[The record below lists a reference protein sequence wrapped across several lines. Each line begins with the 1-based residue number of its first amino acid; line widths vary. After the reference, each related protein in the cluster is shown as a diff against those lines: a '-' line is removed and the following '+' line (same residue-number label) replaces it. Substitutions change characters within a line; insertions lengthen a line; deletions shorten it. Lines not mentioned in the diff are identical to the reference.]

1 VEKTTWQNDGNGNFR
16 STVLIHAPDKQ
27 SFASEYQ
34 SYLKQWQLLTHP
46 AAFRIAEFHINP
58 SDLAMQTQI
67 VLTGFSEDYEP
78 IGNRLSFLTPLEKA
92 AILQQSADLAFYMQ
106 KQGISQQTWDMEN
119 LYIHKSGI
127 CQWLPSIAG
136 SRIANEKTPDILMS
150 LALMLF
156 DLPVPQTDADWRDLK
171 LTWDTDEKTD
181 GKLPQEWIVF
191 IKNLSMQT
199 DSDFGNIFKF
209 VFFQS
214 WLYDMAVQFLM
225 KDKQLSLPQSD
236 LLKHLRLFLGID
248 EKQAE
253 SLAIISHKSDILWTD
268 LKTASNGETLTTS
281 GPEPPKKSSL
291 SFHPDR
297 ACNTIEEHIGQESRE
312 EIVFRAYGR
321 LGTDD
326 IQSFAIIGFSKE
338 GKTSLVNYIRQPK
351 VMERYLVENADTYTF
366 LYINLRHGNISDV
379 AGFFNAL
386 YKEVRNI
393 WDIGR
398 LKDGSDL
405 ERITEYLNKNNRKL
419 VVILDSFDQVI
430 LNQKFPVKFYGNLR
444 SWFSTNKNVGC
455 ILTSPNELQKLN
467 ASFELLDSPFF
478 NIFQSYMIGPLTR
491 IEAEYLIRS
500 RLPDSMADKKDDIA
514 GRLVDE
520 FGCRPYPLHVA
531 GKFWTEHFL
540 RKEKNPLD
548 SAIEETYKE
557 LKANGHYEEIF
568 THIGANKIRSVLE
581 RRTTSDDRLI
591 KLGWVRKGENGDEIS
606 SKQLERFF
614 KEKLGIRREGIWGN
628 IRRLISGRK

>member
-136 SRIANEKTPDILMS
+136 SRIANEKIPDSLMA

-199 DSDFGNIFKF
+199 DSDFGNIFRF

-297 ACNTIEEHIGQESRE
+297 ACNTVEEHIGRESRE
-312 EIVFRAYGR
+312 KFVSHGYDR
-321 LGTDD
+321 LAGTSDV
-326 IQSFAIIGFSKE
+326 QSFAIIGFYKE
-338 GKTSLVNYIRQPK
+338 GKTSFVNYIRQPK
-351 VMERYLVENADTYTF
+351 VMEKYLGEDAGAYKF
-366 LYINLRHGNISDV
+366 IYINIRHGNITDE
-379 AGFFNAL
+379 AGFFKAL
-386 YKEVRNI
+386 YSEVGKIRTI
-393 WDIGR
+393 EK

-405 ERITEYLNKNNRKL
+405 ERITNHLGKNNLKL
-419 VVILDSFDQVI
+419 VVILDNFDQIVV
-430 LNQKFPVKFYGNLR
+430 NQNFPVTFYERLR
-444 SWFSTNKNVGC
+444 SWFSTHKDVGC
-455 ILTSPNELQKLN
+455 ILTSPLELLKLN

-478 NIFQSYMIGPLTR
+478 NIFNSYSIVRLTGT
-491 IEAEYLIRS
+491 EAAELIRS
-500 RLPDSMADKKDDIA
+500 RLPKSMADREEDIS
-514 GRLVDE
+514 RLIDE
-520 FGCRPYPLHVA
+520 FGCSPYPLHVA
-531 GKFWTEHFL
+531 GKFWTEHFS
-540 RKEKNPLD
+540 RKEKNPLET
-548 SAIEETYKE
+548 AIEEAYKE
-557 LKANGHYEEIF
+557 LKGYYGEIF
-568 THIGANKIRSVLE
+568 SRIGSNKIRDILE
-581 RRTTSDDRLI
+581 GKTGSRIDKKLI
-591 KLGWVRKGENGDEIS
+591 DLGWVREGEKGYKIS
-606 SKQLERFF
+606 SKQSERFF
-614 KEKLGIRREGIWGN
+614 KDKLGIRDGGIWGN
-628 IRRLISGRK
+628 IRRLIAGRK